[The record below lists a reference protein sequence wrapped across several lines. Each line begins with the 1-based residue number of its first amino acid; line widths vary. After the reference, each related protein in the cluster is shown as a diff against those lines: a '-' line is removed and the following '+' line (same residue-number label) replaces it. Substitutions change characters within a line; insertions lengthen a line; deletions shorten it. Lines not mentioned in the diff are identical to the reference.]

1 MTSNVTQC
9 HRQCRGSIERIM
21 IFYYHSIV
29 GVALSFIVFYIAS
42 YFYIIFAVAV
52 TFMLSLLCYFC
63 VFLDPGGLKQK

>member
-1 MTSNVTQC
+1 
-9 HRQCRGSIERIM
+9 M

-63 VFLDPGGLKQK
+63 VFFGSWWFETKIN

>member
-1 MTSNVTQC
+1 
-9 HRQCRGSIERIM
+9 M